1 MLAARTSGD
10 EMKSR
15 AGTISTMV
23 AASLAVLLLL
33 HARGAAAQSTP
44 PSSGPPKAEVFLGYS
59 YFRSVPS
66 PAAGNRMENLNGGT
80 ASVAWNFSEHL
91 ALVGDFAGYGNDQLD
106 LTGNSP
112 NEPRTVDSGGTM
124 FTYLGGPRLS
134 FWKHQRVS
142 PFAQV
147 LFGGVHAS
155 SVTISNCSGAAC
167 TPLPSQNAF
176 AMTAGGGLDIR
187 LTHHFAIRIV
197 QAEYMM
203 TRFGSVPAG
212 GGSEQND
219 LRLSSGLVFRFGGR
233 RAYVAPANQSPMA
246 ACSTD
251 GKPIYAGSGD
261 SVAVHAQASD
271 PDHDLLSYVWS
282 ADSGTVVGSGADVQW
297 NSTGAAPGVHTVH
310 LTVND
315 GRGGTAEC
323 STDVRV
329 DSRRSPTVSCTADR
343 SSVAAGDPVQI
354 TAAAAAADNSPLTY
368 SWSTTGG
375 QIVGSGAVVQLD
387 TSGLAAGRYT
397 VTGHVNDGQSETAD
411 CSVHFDALAPAPTAL
426 ELKLALHSIYFP
438 TGRPIQQ
445 HPDGGLLASQEQTLI
460 TLATD
465 FETYLQSKPDA
476 HLILEGHADPRGS
489 AQYNQE
495 LSERRVQTAKKFL
508 IERGIPAANIETKAF
523 GLQRNLTDAEVREAV
538 ENSPE
543 LNPAQREQILDH
555 SSTIILAS
563 NRRVDITLNL
573 TGQRSIR
580 EYPFNA
586 ADSLTLLN
594 PGESHSAA
602 QPGPRT
608 QPKPIGDHPG
618 STEQ

>member
-1 MLAARTSGD
+1 
-10 EMKSR
+10 MKLR
-15 AGTISTMV
+15 AGTLSTMI
-23 AASLAVLLLL
+23 AASLLAVLLLL
-33 HARGAAAQSTP
+33 HVRGAGAQSAS
-44 PSSGPPKAEVFLGYS
+44 PSSGSPSMHHHTPKAEVFLGYS

-66 PAAGNRMENLNGGT
+66 PAAGNRMEYLHGGT
-80 ASVAWNFSEHL
+80 ASVALHFSEHL
-91 ALVGDFAGYGNDQLD
+91 ALVGDFAGYGDNQLD

-124 FTYLGGPRLS
+124 FTYMAGPRLS
-134 FWKHQRVS
+134 FWRRQRIS

-155 SVTISNCSGAAC
+155 DVTISNCAGAAC

-203 TRFGSVPAG
+203 TRFDSVPSG

-219 LRLSSGLVFRFGGR
+219 LRLSAGLVFRFGGR
-233 RAYVAPANQSPMA
+233 QAYVAPANQSPMA
-246 ACSTD
+246 ACSSD

-271 PDHDLLSYVWS
+271 PDHDVLSYVWS
-282 ADSGTVVGSGADVQW
+282 ADSGAVVGGGAEVQW
-297 NSTGAAPGVHTVH
+297 NSTGATPGVHTVH

-323 STDVRV
+323 STEVRV
-329 DSRRSPTVSCTADR
+329 DARRSPTVSCAADR

-354 TAAAAAADNSPLTY
+354 TATAADPDNNPLTY
-368 SWSTTGG
+368 SWNASGG
-375 QIVGSGAVVQLD
+375 QIVGSGAVVKLD

-397 VTGHVNDGQSETAD
+397 VTGHVNDGQSGSAD
-411 CSVHFDALAPAPTAL
+411 CSVDIDALAPVPSAL

-438 TGRPIQQ
+438 TGRPIPQ

-489 AQYNQE
+489 AEYNQE
-495 LSERRVQTAKKFL
+495 LSERRVQAAKQFL
-508 IERGIPAANIETKAF
+508 MERGVPAANIETKAF
-523 GLQRNLTDAEVREAV
+523 GLQRNLTDGEVREAV
-538 ENSPE
+538 ESSPE
-543 LNPAQREQILDH
+543 LSAAQREKILDH

-573 TGQRSIR
+573 TGQKSIR

-594 PGESHSAA
+594 PEESQKAA
-602 QPGPRT
+602 QSGPRKQT
-608 QPKPIGDHPG
+608 KPMGDHPG
-618 STEQ
+618 ASEQ